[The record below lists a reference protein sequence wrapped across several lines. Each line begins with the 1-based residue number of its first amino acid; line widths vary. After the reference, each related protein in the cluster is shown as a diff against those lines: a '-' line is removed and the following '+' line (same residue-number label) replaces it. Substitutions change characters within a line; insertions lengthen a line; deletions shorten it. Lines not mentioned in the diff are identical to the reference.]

1 LELLLAVGVLLQD
14 NVAGFEA
21 SLGVLWLENAAV
33 LGVLVA
39 RNRTEITKKY
49 IRGTSLAGKP

>member
-14 NVAGFEA
+14 NVAGFEG

-39 RNRTEITKKY
+39 RNRTEITKNTFGG
-49 IRGTSLAGKP
+49 RR

>member
-1 LELLLAVGVLLQD
+1 MGVLLLD

-33 LGVLVA
+33 FGVLVA

-49 IRGTSLAGKP
+49 IRGISLAGKP